1 MRRLTLLSA
10 AVAAIAAA
18 APAVA
23 QAPSVTLAIGQPG
36 GGPVGTVTTVRFG
49 DLVRLS
55 GDINQSRANETV
67 EVTITPYRGTT
78 QIRQVLTDATGEFTF
93 THTPEI
99 RTSYT
104 ARWRGAAS
112 AQEPFAHV
120 RPKLGLRVR
129 NARLGRFLVTMAAR
143 PEHASRVIWFQRRVT
158 SSRWRTVKRIRL
170 RGVRM
175 SARFTARLP
184 RGIHRVRSFTP
195 QTPGYLSGTSAFV
208 RVRGYG
214 R

>member
-1 MRRLTLLSA
+1 MRKLTFLTA

-18 APAVA
+18 VPAAA
-23 QAPSVTLAIGQPG
+23 QAPTVTLAIGQPG

-49 DLVRLS
+49 ELVRLS

-67 EVTITPYRGTT
+67 EVTITPYRGGTE
-78 QIRQVLTDATGEFTF
+78 IRQVVTDATGEFTL
-93 THTPEI
+93 THRPDI

-120 RPKLGLRVR
+120 RPKLGVRVR
-129 NARLGRFLVTMAAR
+129 NARLGRFSVTMAAR
-143 PEHASRVIWFQRRVT
+143 PEHASRVIWFQRRVNRT
-158 SSRWRTVKRIRL
+158 QWRTVKRIRL
-170 RGVRM
+170 RGDRM

-184 RGIHRVRSFTP
+184 RGIHRVRAFVP
-195 QTPGYLSGTSAFV
+195 QTPGYLRSTSAFV

-214 R
+214 A